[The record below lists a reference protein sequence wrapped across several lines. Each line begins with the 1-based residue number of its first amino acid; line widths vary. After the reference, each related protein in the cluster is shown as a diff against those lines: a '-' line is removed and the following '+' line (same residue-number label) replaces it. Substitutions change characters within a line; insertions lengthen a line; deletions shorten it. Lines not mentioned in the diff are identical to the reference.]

1 MDTITG
7 RRERDW
13 TNEEALAE
21 AKFLNLILD
30 LPVRDALD
38 WATMRGHG
46 RHAQWE
52 QDAAAVTANL
62 AAVTVY
68 VSQWSSPRG

>member
-30 LPVRDALD
+30 LPVHDALD

-52 QDAAAVTANL
+52 QDEDAVMANQAAVAF
-62 AAVTVY
+62 Y
-68 VSQWSSPRG
+68 VNKWSAPRG

>member
-21 AKFLNLILD
+21 AKFLNLIHD

-62 AAVTVY
+62 AAVAMY
-68 VSQWSSPRG
+68 LGQWSSPRG

>member
-13 TNEEALAE
+13 TAEEALAE

-46 RHAQWE
+46 RHTQWE
-52 QDAAAVTANL
+52 QDEEAVTANL
-62 AAVTVY
+62 AAVAFY
-68 VSQWSSPRG
+68 VNKWASPRG

>member
-13 TNEEALAE
+13 TAEEALAE

-46 RHAQWE
+46 RHARWE
-52 QDAAAVTANL
+52 QDEEAVMANL
-62 AAVTVY
+62 AAVTMY
-68 VSQWSSPRG
+68 VSQWASPRG

>member
-13 TNEEALAE
+13 TAEEALAE

-30 LPVRDALD
+30 LSADEALD

-52 QDAAAVTANL
+52 QDEDAVTANL
-62 AAVTVY
+62 AAVASYLAEWDT
-68 VSQWSSPRG
+68 PLG

>member
-7 RRERDW
+7 RRERGW
-13 TNEEALAE
+13 TAEEALAE

-30 LPVRDALD
+30 LSVDDALD
-38 WATMRGHG
+38 WAAMRGHG

-52 QDAAAVTANL
+52 QDADAVTANIG
-62 AAVTVY
+62 AVAFY
-68 VSQWSSPRG
+68 VNKWDSPRG

>member
-30 LPVRDALD
+30 LPVHDALD

-46 RHAQWE
+46 RHTQWE
-52 QDAAAVTANL
+52 QDEDAVTANL

-68 VSQWSSPRG
+68 VSQWASPRG

>member
-30 LPVRDALD
+30 LSADEALD

-46 RHAQWE
+46 RHTQWE
-52 QDAAAVTANL
+52 QDEEAVMANVAAVAF
-62 AAVTVY
+62 Y
-68 VSQWSSPRG
+68 VNKWASPRG